1 MEPLDPSVQ
10 AIFDQAA
17 VGIAQ
22 IGLDGVWLRVNN
34 RYCQMLGYSEA
45 ELRAKTPQDI
55 NHADDWAEVL
65 AGRGRLLEG
74 AITSHSLEKRYV
86 RKDGTVLWGR
96 LNQSLVRDHDNLPQ
110 YFIAVVEDITEKIQ
124 AERALKESERR
135 LELTL
140 DAAGLGFWD
149 RDLRTGVTVISGE
162 YARLHGLAPN
172 HAPLSHEEWLKLV
185 HPDDRNRVDEQYR
198 QSLERT
204 HFWDTEFRLVWPD
217 GSVHWILAKGR
228 VFLDNLGCPV
238 RLAGISIDIT
248 ERKRGEEQRSRLA
261 SIVESS
267 EDAIFSKDLDGTITS
282 WNSGAEKLFG
292 YTAEEIIGQPLS
304 LLLPP
309 ERLDEF
315 PLILQRI
322 RSGAH
327 LEHYEVPRM
336 CKDGRRVEISVAVSP
351 IKDSAGAVVGSS
363 TIARQISE
371 RKHMEE
377 VLRQNEERFR
387 LAIKATNDAIWDIDL
402 KTGTVSWNE
411 TYSTLYGRPPE
422 TSDSWQWWI
431 DRIHPEDREGTV
443 GELRA
448 AISSS
453 ASSWTREYRFQRA
466 DGRWAHI
473 YDRAYI
479 ARDGSGK
486 AWRVIG
492 AMQDLTT
499 RKQAEAALRES
510 EARLMNAQRL
520 ARVGSWE
527 RNLETDNID
536 WSDEM
541 LRILGVS
548 NNPPSTLAAFLN
560 HVHPKD
566 REKILEAVDKA
577 GLSIAPLDLEYRV
590 IRPDG
595 EARSMHSIIEAVRDD
610 QGVPVRIMSAT
621 QDITD
626 SRRAQEEGWA
636 RQKLESI
643 GTLASGIAH
652 DFNNVL
658 GGVLAQADLAVEE
671 LASGSNPAEQLR
683 GIRKL
688 AIRGSEIVRQLL
700 VYAGIESEVSGLLDI
715 SQIVKEIVE
724 LLKVSISKH
733 ATLETDLGQGLPAVR
748 GSGAQLRQIVM
759 NLVMNASEALGERD
773 GVIRVATRCVP
784 VGRIATIT
792 EDGAEGDWLQLEVS
806 DTGCG
811 MTQETK
817 ARVFDPFFTTKSAG
831 HGLGLAVV
839 YGIVRALR
847 GSVHVATES
856 GKGSTFQV
864 LLPCAAKAAG
874 SANDPISGAGDGVR
888 PRQRLT
894 VMVVEDEDL
903 LRQAVV
909 KMLLKAGF
917 DVLEAANGSAAI
929 DLLRANGGNVDVIL
943 LDATI
948 PGASSHA
955 VVVEAAEA
963 RPDVR
968 VVLTSAYGPEMI
980 TGAMEAPQ
988 IRGFIRKPFQLGDLV
1003 QTLRSALLVP
1013 ASSLGEG
1020 ANFTGASSAF

>member
-86 RKDGTVLWGR
+86 RKDGTVFWGR

-124 AERALKESERR
+124 AERALNESERR
-135 LELTL
+135 LELAL
-140 DAAGLGFWD
+140 GAAGLGFWD

-336 CKDGRRVEISVAVSP
+336 CKDGRLVEISVAISP

-377 VLRQNEERFR
+377 VLRQSEERFR

-431 DRIHPEDREGTV
+431 DRIHPEDREVTV

-448 AISSS
+448 AISSR

-595 EARSMHSIIEAVRDD
+595 EARSVHSIIEAVRDD

-874 SANDPISGAGDGVR
+874 SASDPISGAGDGVR

>member
-74 AITSHSLEKRYV
+74 TITSHSIEKRYV
-86 RKDGTVLWGR
+86 RKDGTVFWGR

-124 AERALKESERR
+124 AERALNESERR
-135 LELTL
+135 LELAL
-140 DAAGLGFWD
+140 GAAGLGFWD
-149 RDLRTGVTVISGE
+149 RDLRTGVAVISGE

-315 PLILQRI
+315 PQILQRI

-327 LEHYEVPRM
+327 LEHHEVPRM
-336 CKDGRRVEISVAVSP
+336 CKDGRRVEISVAISP

-377 VLRQNEERFR
+377 VLRQSEERFR

-431 DRIHPEDREGTV
+431 DRIHPEDREVAV
-443 GELRA
+443 GELRT
-448 AISSS
+448 AIASS

-548 NNPPSTLAAFLN
+548 NDPPSTLAAFLN

-671 LASGSNPAEQLR
+671 LASGSNPAEELR

-688 AIRGSEIVRQLL
+688 AIRGSEIVRQLM

-773 GVIRVATRCVP
+773 GVIRVATRPVP

-847 GSVHVATES
+847 GSIHVATES
-856 GKGSTFQV
+856 GKGTTFQV

-874 SANDPISGAGDGVR
+874 SANDPIPGARDGVR
-888 PRQRLT
+888 PRQKLT

-980 TGAMEAPQ
+980 TGTMEAPQ

-1013 ASSLGEG
+1013 ASSLGKG

>member
-74 AITSHSLEKRYV
+74 AITSHSIEKRYV
-86 RKDGTVLWGR
+86 RKDGTVFWGR

-124 AERALKESERR
+124 AERALNESERR
-135 LELTL
+135 LELAL
-140 DAAGLGFWD
+140 GAAGLGFWD

-315 PLILQRI
+315 PQILQRI

-327 LEHYEVPRM
+327 LEHHEVPRM
-336 CKDGRRVEISVAVSP
+336 CKDGHRVEISVAISP

-377 VLRQNEERFR
+377 VLRQSEERFR

-431 DRIHPEDREGTV
+431 DRIHPEDREVAV
-443 GELRA
+443 GELRT
-448 AISSS
+448 AIASS

-548 NNPPSTLAAFLN
+548 NDPPSTLAAFLN

-671 LASGSNPAEQLR
+671 LASGSNPAEELR

-688 AIRGSEIVRQLL
+688 AIRGSEIVRQLM

-773 GVIRVATRCVP
+773 GVIHVATRCVP

-847 GSVHVATES
+847 GSIHVATES
-856 GKGSTFQV
+856 GKGTTFQV

-874 SANDPISGAGDGVR
+874 SANDPIPGARDGVR
-888 PRQRLT
+888 PRQKLT

-917 DVLEAANGSAAI
+917 EVLEAANGSAAI
-929 DLLRANGGNVDVIL
+929 DLLRANGGNIDVIL

-948 PGASSHA
+948 PGASSHT

-968 VVLTSAYGPEMI
+968 VILTSAYGPEMI
-980 TGAMEAPQ
+980 TGTMEAPQ

-1013 ASSLGEG
+1013 AGSLGEG

>member
-74 AITSHSLEKRYV
+74 AITSHSIEKRYV
-86 RKDGTVLWGR
+86 RKDGTVFWGR

-110 YFIAVVEDITEKIQ
+110 YFIAVVEDITEKIK
-124 AERALKESERR
+124 AERALNESERR
-135 LELTL
+135 LELAL
-140 DAAGLGFWD
+140 GAAGLGFWD

-315 PLILQRI
+315 PQILQRI

-327 LEHYEVPRM
+327 LEHHEVPRM
-336 CKDGRRVEISVAVSP
+336 CKDGRRVEISVAISP

-377 VLRQNEERFR
+377 VLRQSEERFR

-431 DRIHPEDREGTV
+431 DRIHPEDREV
-443 GELRA
+443 AVDELRA
-448 AISSS
+448 AIASS

-541 LRILGVS
+541 LRMLGVS
-548 NNPPSTLAAFLN
+548 NSPPSTLA
-560 HVHPKD
+560 
-566 REKILEAVDKA
+566 
-577 GLSIAPLDLEYRV
+577 LS
-590 IRPDG
+590 
-595 EARSMHSIIEAVRDD
+595 
-610 QGVPVRIMSAT
+610 
-621 QDITD
+621 
-626 SRRAQEEGWA
+626 
-636 RQKLESI
+636 
-643 GTLASGIAH
+643 
-652 DFNNVL
+652 
-658 GGVLAQADLAVEE
+658 
-671 LASGSNPAEQLR
+671 
-683 GIRKL
+683 
-688 AIRGSEIVRQLL
+688 
-700 VYAGIESEVSGLLDI
+700 
-715 SQIVKEIVE
+715 
-724 LLKVSISKH
+724 
-733 ATLETDLGQGLPAVR
+733 
-748 GSGAQLRQIVM
+748 
-759 NLVMNASEALGERD
+759 
-773 GVIRVATRCVP
+773 
-784 VGRIATIT
+784 
-792 EDGAEGDWLQLEVS
+792 
-806 DTGCG
+806 
-811 MTQETK
+811 
-817 ARVFDPFFTTKSAG
+817 
-831 HGLGLAVV
+831 
-839 YGIVRALR
+839 
-847 GSVHVATES
+847 
-856 GKGSTFQV
+856 
-864 LLPCAAKAAG
+864 
-874 SANDPISGAGDGVR
+874 
-888 PRQRLT
+888 
-894 VMVVEDEDL
+894 
-903 LRQAVV
+903 
-909 KMLLKAGF
+909 
-917 DVLEAANGSAAI
+917 
-929 DLLRANGGNVDVIL
+929 
-943 LDATI
+943 
-948 PGASSHA
+948 
-955 VVVEAAEA
+955 
-963 RPDVR
+963 
-968 VVLTSAYGPEMI
+968 
-980 TGAMEAPQ
+980 
-988 IRGFIRKPFQLGDLV
+988 
-1003 QTLRSALLVP
+1003 
-1013 ASSLGEG
+1013 
-1020 ANFTGASSAF
+1020 

>member
-86 RKDGTVLWGR
+86 RKDGTVFWGR

-124 AERALKESERR
+124 AERALNESERR
-135 LELTL
+135 LELAL
-140 DAAGLGFWD
+140 GAAGLGFWD

-228 VFLDNLGCPV
+228 VFLDNLRCPV

-336 CKDGRRVEISVAVSP
+336 CKDGRRVEISVAISP

-377 VLRQNEERFR
+377 VLRQSEERFR

-411 TYSTLYGRPPE
+411 TYSTLYDRPPE

-431 DRIHPEDREGTV
+431 DRIHPEDREVTV
-443 GELRA
+443 GEFRA

-888 PRQRLT
+888 SRQRLT

>member
-1 MEPLDPSVQ
+1 MEPRDPSVQ

-22 IGLDGVWLRVNN
+22 IGLDGVWLRINN

-45 ELRAKTPQDI
+45 ELRTRAPQDI
-55 NHADDWAEVL
+55 NHAEDWAEVL
-65 AGRGRLLEG
+65 AGRSRLLEG
-74 AITSHSLEKRYV
+74 AITSHSIERRYV
-86 RKDGTVLWGR
+86 RKDGSVFWGR

-110 YFIAVVEDITEKIQ
+110 YFIAVVEDITEKIE

-135 LELTL
+135 LELAL

-149 RDLRTGVTVISGE
+149 RDLRTGITVISGE

-228 VFLDNLGCPV
+228 VFLDHLGCPV

-315 PLILQRI
+315 PQILQRI

-327 LEHYEVPRM
+327 LEHHEVPRM
-336 CKDGRRVEISVAVSP
+336 SKDGRRVEISVAISP

-363 TIARQISE
+363 TIARQIGE

-377 VLRQNEERFR
+377 VLRQSEERFR

-431 DRIHPEDREGTV
+431 DRIHPEDREVAV

-448 AISSS
+448 AIASS

-479 ARDGSGK
+479 ARDASGK

-671 LASGSNPAEQLR
+671 LASGSNPAEELR

-688 AIRGSEIVRQLL
+688 AIRGSEIVRQLM

-715 SQIVKEIVE
+715 SLIVKEIVE

-733 ATLETDLGQGLPAVR
+733 ATLETDLGQGLPSVR

-817 ARVFDPFFTTKSAG
+817 ARAFDPFFTTKSAG

-847 GSVHVATES
+847 GSIHVATES

-874 SANDPISGAGDGVR
+874 SANEPISGAGDGVR
-888 PRQRLT
+888 PRHKLT

-929 DLLRANGGNVDVIL
+929 DLLRANGGNIDVIL

-963 RPDVR
+963 RPDVK

-980 TGAMEAPQ
+980 TGTMEAPQ

-1013 ASSLGEG
+1013 ASSLGKG
-1020 ANFTGASSAF
+1020 VNFTGASSAF

>member
-1 MEPLDPSVQ
+1 MEPRDPSVQ

-22 IGLDGVWLRVNN
+22 IGLDGVWLRINN

-74 AITSHSLEKRYV
+74 AITSHSIERRYV
-86 RKDGTVLWGR
+86 RKDGSVFWGR

-110 YFIAVVEDITEKIQ
+110 YFIAVVEDITEKIK
-124 AERALKESERR
+124 AERALNESERR
-135 LELTL
+135 LELAL
-140 DAAGLGFWD
+140 GAAGLGFWD
-149 RDLRTGVTVISGE
+149 RDLGTGVTVISGE
-162 YARLHGLAPN
+162 YARLHGLARD

-228 VFLDNLGCPV
+228 VFLDHLGCPV

-315 PLILQRI
+315 PQILQRI

-327 LEHYEVPRM
+327 LEHHEVPRM
-336 CKDGRRVEISVAVSP
+336 SKDGRRVEISVAISP

-363 TIARQISE
+363 TIARQIGE

-377 VLRQNEERFR
+377 VLRQSEERFR

-431 DRIHPEDREGTV
+431 DRIHPEDREVAV

-448 AISSS
+448 AIASS

-520 ARVGSWE
+520 ARIGSWE

-671 LASGSNPAEQLR
+671 LASGSNPAEELR

-688 AIRGSEIVRQLL
+688 AIRGSEIVRQLM

-715 SQIVKEIVE
+715 SLIVKEIVE

-733 ATLETDLGQGLPAVR
+733 ATLETDLGHGLPAVR

-817 ARVFDPFFTTKSAG
+817 ARAFDPFFTTKSAG

-847 GSVHVATES
+847 GSIHVATES

-874 SANDPISGAGDGVR
+874 SANEPISGAGDGVR
-888 PRQRLT
+888 SRHKLT

-929 DLLRANGGNVDVIL
+929 DLLRANGGNIDVIL

-963 RPDVR
+963 RPDVK

-1013 ASSLGEG
+1013 ASSLGKG
-1020 ANFTGASSAF
+1020 ANFTGASSPF